1 MTPTESS
8 ADARV
13 TRSWSRRNSP
23 SSALPGLAPACPV
36 PAPRAACLGAVH
48 GRLLHAGA
56 HPQQHDGRHRAQPEH
71 HAPGEFRRR
80 QAEGEGVGDQDAGI
94 ADRPG
99 ALDGPDDSPALR
111 RLGVLRH
118 EHRAR
123 GPLAAK
129 TETLQRE
136 EDQQLLV

>member
-13 TRSWSRRNSP
+13 TRSWSGRNSP
-23 SSALPGLAPACPV
+23 RSALPGLAPACPV
-36 PAPRAACLGAVH
+36 PAPRAATSARYTGDSCT
-48 GRLLHAGA
+48 RGA

-99 ALDGPDDSPALR
+99 ALHGPDDSPALR

-129 TETLQRE
+129 TEALQRE